1 MFDIG
6 FSELLVIGLVAL
18 VVIGPERLPKVARTA
33 GQWLGKLNRYVS
45 QVKQDIDRDI
55 KLEELRKMQQDM
67 KDAAQKYEIMADET
81 VRRTQ
86 EEVLDSA
93 QQIQALGQDAAAP
106 ADMAAAPAE
115 NAQISRVMQAMSA
128 TDGGLAMQEY
138 EKIKAEQDVAST
150 APDSAPPPPPSI
162 TDDSAP
168 IHALPGVDSPA
179 ASTPDSAKPTEVTPS
194 ARAART
200 SDDKP
205 NGQPNDPTG

>member
-6 FSELLVIGLVAL
+6 FTELLVIGLVAL

-33 GQWLGKLNRYVS
+33 GQWLGRLNRYVS

-67 KDAAQKYEIMADET
+67 KDAAQKYEIMAGDA

-86 EEVLDSA
+86 EEVLDTAEKLQS
-93 QQIQALGQDAAAP
+93 LGQDTVGQAVPAAP
-106 ADMAAAPAE
+106 PE

-138 EKIKAEQDVAST
+138 EKIKAWDADGDTPALAET
-150 APDSAPPPPPSI
+150 APVELSSAAEAVTVAPPE
-162 TDDSAP
+162 TD
-168 IHALPGVDSPA
+168 
-179 ASTPDSAKPTEVTPS
+179 AKPIQAATKP
-194 ARAART
+194 ARAPE
-200 SDDKP
+200 DYPDGP
-205 NGQPNDPTG
+205 VG